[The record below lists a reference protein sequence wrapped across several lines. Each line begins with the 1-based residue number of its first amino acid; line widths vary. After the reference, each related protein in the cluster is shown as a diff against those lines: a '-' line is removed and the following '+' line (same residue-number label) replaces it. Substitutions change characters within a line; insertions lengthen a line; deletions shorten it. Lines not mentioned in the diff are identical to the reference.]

1 MGFSKAELARRA
13 DEARPVI
20 ERLANA
26 GCRFV
31 QMEMPDINGQ
41 LRGKLLPL
49 ANGLSLSGIGIGTVI
64 LTFKGGGGMC
74 FSAPLCGTPQT
85 GYPKMVAIPDFST
98 AIALPWKRD
107 VAAVLCDYYM
117 EDGSLCA
124 LSPRHMLR
132 MAEAELAKLD
142 YSSRM
147 ALEYELYIV
156 HENDELMRQGKFADL
171 QSFQRGLDVWSLSKA
186 PSFEDLAKEFMT
198 RCEAA
203 GIPIE
208 TFHTEFGHGM
218 FEYSF
223 EPQGGLKAADD
234 SARAKLYMRQL
245 CAERGLAPCYM
256 AAKFF
261 SRGEAF
267 SGNTYSGCHHNFSLA
282 RRSENAFWDDSAQ
295 DLSRIAHQAAAGI
308 LETMPAFNIIYRPW
322 VNSYRRIDYHLGA
335 PENAS
340 WGKEHHFA
348 AIRVVHGSAPA
359 KLTRF
364 EHRVPGADVNPY
376 LSIASILK
384 GTLRGIRG
392 NLSPPPFATG
402 DVLEEK
408 NGARLARSMPE
419 AIELFRKSPAAAEE
433 FGAAFVEHLAIVKE
447 EEWKDFATAVASP
460 EAALGKGPVT
470 DWEFARYF
478 NFA

>member
-1 MGFSKAELARRA
+1 MGFSKAELARRT

-20 ERLANA
+20 ERLTAA

-49 ANGLSLSGIGIGTVI
+49 AHGLSPSGTGIGTVI
-64 LTFKGGGGMC
+64 LTFKGGGGIC
-74 FSAPLCGTPQT
+74 FGAPLCGTAET
-85 GYPKMVAIPDFST
+85 GYPKIVAIPDYST
-98 AIALPWKRD
+98 AIALPWKSD

-117 EDGSLCA
+117 EDGSPCA

-132 MAEAELAKLD
+132 TAEGELAKLN

-156 HENDELMRQGKFADL
+156 QENDELMRQGKFAQL
-171 QSFQRGLDVWSLSKA
+171 QPFQRGLDVWSLSNT
-186 PSFEDLAKEFMT
+186 PSFESLAKEFMT
-198 RCEAA
+198 RCEAV

-208 TFHTEFGHGM
+208 MFHTECGQGM
-218 FEYSF
+218 FEYTLV
-223 EPQGGLKAADD
+223 PQPGLKAADD

-245 CAERGLAPCYM
+245 CAERGLAACYM

-261 SRGEAF
+261 GGDG
-267 SGNTYSGCHHNFSLA
+267 GNTYSGCHHNYSLA
-282 RRSENAFWDDSAQ
+282 RGSENVFWDEATQ
-295 DLSRIAHQAAAGI
+295 DLSQVARQAAAGI
-308 LETMPAFNIIYRPW
+308 LETMPAFNLIFRPW
-322 VNSYRRIDYHLGA
+322 VNSYRRVNCHLGA

-348 AIRVVHGSAPA
+348 AIRVVNGSAPA

-376 LSIASILK
+376 LSVASILK

-392 NLSPPPFATG
+392 NLMPPPFATG
-402 DVLEEK
+402 DILDDK
-408 NGARLARSMPE
+408 NGARLPHSMPE
-419 AIELFRKSPAAAEE
+419 AIELFRKSAVAAED
-433 FGAAFVEHLAIVKE
+433 FGPAFVEHFTFVKQ
-447 EEWKDFATAVASP
+447 EEWQDFADAVASP

>member
-1 MGFSKAELARRA
+1 MGFSKADLGRRA

-20 ERLANA
+20 ERLTAA

-49 ANGLSLSGIGIGTVI
+49 GHGLSPSGIGIGTVI
-64 LTFKGGGGMC
+64 LTFKGGGDIC
-74 FSAPLCGTPQT
+74 FGAPLCGSET
-85 GYPKMVAIPDFST
+85 GFPKMVAVPDYAT
-98 AIALPWKRD
+98 AVSLPWKRD

-117 EDGSLCA
+117 EDGSPCT
-124 LSPRHMLR
+124 LSPRQILR
-132 MAEAELAKLD
+132 TAEAELTKLD

-147 ALEYELYIV
+147 ALEYEFYIV
-156 HENDELMRQGKFADL
+156 EENDELMRQGKFAQL
-171 QSFQRGLDVWSLSKA
+171 QSFQRGLDVWSLSKT
-186 PSFEDLAKEFMT
+186 PSFEDLAKEFMS
-198 RCEAA
+198 RCEAV
-203 GIPIE
+203 GIPVE

-223 EPQGGLKAADD
+223 VPQSGLKAADD
-234 SARAKLYMRQL
+234 SARAKLYMKQL
-245 CAERGLAPCYM
+245 CAERGLAASFM

-261 SRGEAF
+261 GADG
-267 SGNTYSGCHHNFSLA
+267 GNTYCGCHHNYSLA
-282 RRSENAFWDDSAQ
+282 RGSENVFWDESTQ
-295 DLSRIAHQAAAGI
+295 GLSQVASQAAAGI
-308 LETMPAFNIIYRPW
+308 LETMAAFNIIFRPW
-322 VNSYRRIDYHLGA
+322 VNSYRRINCHLGA

-340 WGKEHHFA
+340 WAKEHHHA

-376 LSIASILK
+376 LSVAAILK
-384 GTLRGIRG
+384 ATLRGIRG
-392 NLSPPPFATG
+392 NLRPPPFAVG
-402 DVLEEK
+402 DILEEK
-408 NGARLARSMPE
+408 NGTRLPRAMPE
-419 AIELFRKSPAAAEE
+419 SIDLFRMSPIAAEE
-433 FGAAFVEHLAIVKE
+433 FGPEFVEHLAIVKQ
-447 EEWKDFATAVASP
+447 EEWKDFSDAVASP
-460 EAALGKGPVT
+460 EAALGKSPVT